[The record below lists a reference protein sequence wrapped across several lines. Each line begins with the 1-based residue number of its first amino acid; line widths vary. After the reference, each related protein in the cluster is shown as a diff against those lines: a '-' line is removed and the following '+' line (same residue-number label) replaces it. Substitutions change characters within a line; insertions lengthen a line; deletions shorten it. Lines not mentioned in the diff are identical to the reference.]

1 MALFVGLFRQCTNGV
16 WLLAIGL
23 HKHEYLELSYG
34 YLYFSDYYSILQV
47 LTILLILL
55 VTTKVFYIV
64 GIYHLDFQS

>member
-1 MALFVGLFRQCTNGV
+1 M
-16 WLLAIGL
+16 GL

-64 GIYHLDFQS
+64 GIYHLGFQS